1 MIKWRNI
8 CKGYPK
14 FIFEKFIFGLK
25 NPLIYANLISGQISV
40 TPDFMEWK
48 SHRLPPNKKVRS
60 DNMKEQSKFFAAMYL
75 RLSRDDNVKAEHD
88 GNAMINGVSKA
99 ESNSIGSQRELI
111 RSFLNEQ
118 EDIELYDIYVDDGF
132 SGSNFD
138 RPEFNRMMKDIEAGR
153 VNCVVVKDLSRFG
166 RDYIEAGRYLEK
178 IFPVLG
184 VRFIALTDH
193 YDSISADT
201 GERQI
206 VIPVKNFI
214 NDSYCRD
221 ISTKVKSQLAVKRKA
236 GECLSPFAV
245 YGYRKSPEN
254 KNKLVVDDYAAEIV
268 RRIFRWKIEG
278 MAVSAIAKKLN
289 ELHILSPKE
298 YKKSTG
304 LNYRGGFTG
313 GSGSQWSSSSV
324 KRILTNEVYLGHLLQ
339 GKTEKVNYKVKKS
352 VEKPKEEW
360 VRAEN
365 THEPI
370 ISDSDFEA
378 IIKSDTYAG
387 KLVQGKTSITA
398 RDENNRIHKPEDDW
412 VVKEKA
418 HEPLITP
425 EIGKEAA
432 GVRKKLREQTKSHA
446 HPTEGCPIGENI
458 FDKVLYCGVCGRK
471 MTRHSYVKHYADD
484 SKNRMDGYF
493 CRNGGATKT
502 DNCPSSNRIS
512 KNALTDILFVLFEKE
527 FDVDLKKQ
535 RMYLDTARAIIRQ
548 KKQELE
554 QSLHAVVCTKL
565 RLAEEESGKYM
576 AYRMGNLSQKD
587 YVEYKMCKENR
598 LRDLEKQE
606 SSFKEQEVSLER
618 DGETYLKAVRALI
631 KLKNEQVLTKE
642 LIETLIDKIYV
653 YPWKRVEVLFT
664 YSDALVERQVKK

>member
-1 MIKWRNI
+1 MI
-8 CKGYPK
+8 
-14 FIFEKFIFGLK
+14 
-25 NPLIYANLISGQISV
+25 
-40 TPDFMEWK
+40 
-48 SHRLPPNKKVRS
+48 
-60 DNMKEQSKFFAAMYL
+60 
-75 RLSRDDNVKAEHD
+75 
-88 GNAMINGVSKA
+88 
-99 ESNSIGSQRELI
+99 
-111 RSFLNEQ
+111 
-118 EDIELYDIYVDDGF
+118 
-132 SGSNFD
+132 
-138 RPEFNRMMKDIEAGR
+138 
-153 VNCVVVKDLSRFG
+153 VKDLSRFG
-166 RDYIEAGRYLEK
+166 RNYLEAGNYIEK
-178 IFPVLG
+178 IFPFLG
-184 VRFIALTDH
+184 VRFIAVADGF
-193 YDSISADT
+193 DT
-201 GERQI
+201 GAGGNETKQMVSEI
-206 VIPVKNFI
+206 KNLVNDMYAKDFSVKAKASLAQRRKEG
-214 NDSYCRD
+214 SY
-221 ISTKVKSQLAVKRKA
+221 VGGPA
-236 GECLSPFAV
+236 P
-245 YGYRKSPEN
+245 YGYKAVWEGKVRRLIPDEN
-254 KNKLVVDDYAAEIV
+254 TEEIV
-268 RRIFRWKIEG
+268 RYIFQKFIETESYTAVADDLNTRKINPP
-278 MAVSAIAKKLN
+278 AVYHK
-289 ELHILSPKE
+289 
-298 YKKSTG
+298 TG
-304 LNYRGGFTG
+304 
-313 GSGSQWSSSSV
+313 
-324 KRILTNEVYLGHLLQ
+324 EVYCPPDAA
-339 GKTEKVNYKVKKS
+339 YKGWDKS
-352 VEKPKEEW
+352 GVE
-360 VRAEN
+360 R
-365 THEPI
+365 
-370 ISDSDFEA
+370 

-412 VVKEKA
+412 VVKEEA

-446 HPTEGCPIGENI
+446 HPTKGCPIGENV

-493 CRNGGATKT
+493 CMNGGATKT
-502 DNCPSSNRIS
+502 DNCPFSNRIS
-512 KNALTDILFVLFEKE
+512 KNALTDILFALFEKE
-527 FDVDLKKQ
+527 FDVGLKKQ

-653 YPWKRVEVLFT
+653 YPGKRVEVLFT